1 VRFFSTRFL
10 SFGEVCF
17 FSTRFLSFG
26 EVCFFSLTRFLSFA
40 GKLCYLRQPCC
51 RMSTC
56 SPRYRVRDNPLV
68 LWTESISSK
77 LLSIDTKMVLLP
89 SIRFF
94 RFRLLRS
101 LGTTQRCRRSNDCCG
116 SLLSC
121 QRSRCASC
129 WGCGA
134 VEIDPKIDTQH
145 SLFLLIDCMVR
156 TLLAPIVSLCR
167 WALDAL
173 LLSLL
178 YGAANRLNRLRYSCY
193 CLCWSS
199 RSLVASLLT
208 IDCEQLATR
217 RIDRFNQYNVGCI

>member
-1 VRFFSTRFL
+1 ML
-10 SFGEVCF
+10 SGP
-17 FSTRFLSFG
+17 SFRWMTLLFDTV
-26 EVCFFSLTRFLSFA
+26 EALLIPEE
-40 GKLCYLRQPCC
+40 LCYLRQA
-51 RMSTC
+51 SSYGEAVLLATAFFC
-56 SPRYRVRDNPLV
+56 SLRYRVGDNPLV